1 MSTEY
6 KKILPVVAVLGFLLY
21 FWANGIGGLDRYP
34 KVHEDETWI
43 AAPGYTFWDEGYFGT
58 DVFAGFYGMER
69 HFYGF
74 MPLFSIAVGGAL
86 KLFGMGL
93 FQARL
98 VPLALSLLTLALT
111 YRAGAMLF
119 APRYGALAVAILALL
134 QITTPTIYRV
144 SGVPLADMARMVRYD
159 DAVPVFGLAALVVFL
174 SVIRVRHV
182 APLHMWVRL
191 FSVGVLCGLAALVHL
206 YGAFWLP
213 ALLLAALIVWRRK
226 ALAAV
231 LWSCVG
237 FGLTVLPYVLYA
249 LANWG
254 DFRGQYRNLSDRFG
268 LLDAEFYLTNLSRE
282 VERYQPV
289 LDAFGR
295 QIGASVWLALLI
307 VGAGWLL
314 YGAVRRGDQSAIVLS
329 VTSASLVAMFAALL
343 SPKTTMYLV
352 TLWPLFAL
360 VAAAGFWRLWQMRAG
375 RRWTRLSLLLV
386 ALLACGEGIV
396 AQSKVQ
402 LRAQRTTPYL
412 AFTSQIVSYLPPD
425 SRILAMQH
433 YWFGLA
439 EQTADY
445 RTLLVTINQTN
456 PRYVDEPISFRE
468 AVNIAPPDVII
479 YDQVTLDFL
488 RQITDPSDPYYN
500 LSLQMRAYLGERH
513 ARLIT
518 TLHDPSYGEL
528 QIYQLDAAAGETPAS
543 TGSAIGKS
551 AAGHHHS
558 PHDKRLDR

>member
-1 MSTEY
+1 C
-6 KKILPVVAVLGFLLY
+6 GF
-21 FWANGIGGLDRYP
+21 
-34 KVHEDETWI
+34 
-43 AAPGYTFWDEGYFGT
+43 
-58 DVFAGFYGMER
+58 
-69 HFYGF
+69 
-74 MPLFSIAVGGAL
+74 
-86 KLFGMGL
+86 
-93 FQARL
+93 
-98 VPLALSLLTLALT
+98 
-111 YRAGAMLF
+111 
-119 APRYGALAVAILALL
+119 
-134 QITTPTIYRV
+134 
-144 SGVPLADMARMVRYD
+144 
-159 DAVPVFGLAALVVFL
+159 
-174 SVIRVRHV
+174 
-182 APLHMWVRL
+182 
-191 FSVGVLCGLAALVHL
+191 AALVHL

-213 ALLLAALIVWRRK
+213 VLLLAALPLWRRK
-226 ALAAV
+226 ALVPVMSA
-231 LWSCVG
+231 CVG

-314 YGAVRRGDQSAIVLS
+314 YRAVRRGDQSAIVLS
-329 VTSASLVAMFAALL
+329 VTSASLVVMFAAML

-396 AQSKVQ
+396 AQSRVQ

-412 AFTSQIVSYLPPD
+412 AFTSQIASYLPPD

-468 AVNIAPPDVII
+468 AVNFAPPDVII

-488 RQITDPSDPYYN
+488 RQITDPSDAYYN
-500 LSLQMRAYLGERH
+500 LSLQMRAYLGEH
-513 ARLIT
+513 DARLIA

-551 AAGHHHS
+551 AAGHHRS
-558 PHDKRLDR
+558 PHGKRLDR